1 MPEDLRQKIIEAIAA
16 NGDDNF
22 KKLALL
28 LLRVEEVFLDEVK
41 NLTEQM
47 TVPGVQ
53 HAKDH
58 AWVKAARDAG
68 RDVRFTTGR
77 MVIYV
82 LERGAWVA
90 ATTLAIKLFGGHL

>member
-41 NLTEQM
+41 TLSEQM
-47 TVPGVQ
+47 TVPAAQ
-53 HAKDH
+53 HSQDH
-58 AWVKAARDAG
+58 AWVKAARHAG
-68 RDVRFTTGR
+68 REVQVTGGR

-90 ATTLAIKLFGGHL
+90 ATAVAIHLFGGHL